1 MVEKSRSLSVL
12 FFLYSLPFPLFLFL
26 FGNVSRIAP
35 STPNGELPHYRAKVR
50 VSTSME
56 KWGGVRLLSYWPVT
70 EWISI
75 SKKKRTKTSHSAWS
89 ACEEK
94 KMFHKFLSHINF
106 GLIAQSSQNIPLQ
119 SKPIWSVQ
127 QLFQFILIIL
137 TSVFSVDGT
146 VLIWGSSNLIDW
158 EWKLTDRPAKV
169 LVDLIL
175 ASLEECRV
183 QIHNCYVVVERIER
197 DANFQL
203 VIASS

>member
-1 MVEKSRSLSVL
+1 MRRGSV
-12 FFLYSLPFPLFLFL
+12 
-26 FGNVSRIAP
+26 A
-35 STPNGELPHYRAKVR
+35 ELL
-50 VSTSME
+50 T
-56 KWGGVRLLSYWPVT
+56 SYWMNFNFQEKENKDLPLSLKCL
-70 EWISI
+70 WG
-75 SKKKRTKTSHSAWS
+75 
-89 ACEEK
+89 K